1 MIPYI
6 KTAFTNPKEI
16 YIGRNMKWRDFFS
29 IVFLATALLTIISLF
44 QYIPM
49 LNGIS
54 DDFNEIKESIPAFE
68 LKENEITSESTSYIY
83 QTESMMFYFDP
94 ENKIDM
100 DTIDRNANRVN
111 APVSTALLNDGLY
124 LNFIG
129 RSFYLAYSDIDN
141 LTTNDLQTLV
151 STFGNLSNTTILA
164 FILVVFIMQ
173 FFLFIYELIPL
184 TLMASIVSAFSRLR
198 LTLFQNYKIVLLA
211 VIPVI
216 LLVNLIHVLIYPLNF
231 HFEIILVMTLLTYY
245 MSISDMKKKLL
256 QNRKLD
262 K

>member
-16 YIGRNMKWRDFFS
+16 YIGRNMKWRHFFS
-29 IVFLATALLTIISLF
+29 IVFLMTALLTVISLF

-68 LKENEITSESTSYIY
+68 LEGNKITSESESYIY
-83 QTESMMFYFDP
+83 QTDSMMFYFDP

-100 DTIDRNANRVN
+100 DTIDRNANRAN

-124 LNFIG
+124 LNLIG
-129 RSFYLAYSDIDN
+129 RSYYLAYSDVDN
-141 LTTNDLQTLV
+141 LTTNDLQTLI
-151 STFGNLSNTTILA
+151 SSFGNLSTTTILV
-164 FILVVFIMQ
+164 FLLVVFIMQ

-211 VIPVI
+211 VIPVT
-216 LLVNLIHVLIYPLNF
+216 LFVNLIHAIIYPLNF
-231 HFEIILVMTLLTYY
+231 HFEIILVMTLVTYY

-256 QNRKLD
+256 QNKDL
-262 K
+262 KK